1 LSQGSKK
8 VSHLQKLFI
17 VMEEALKE
25 TDSGGTGFD
34 AFPKYEV
41 CNQTLSKTIKFQL
54 ISFSWQ

>member
-1 LSQGSKK
+1 
-8 VSHLQKLFI
+8 LQKLFM

-41 CNQTLSKTIKFQL
+41 CNLTLSNTIKFQI